1 MFKFFKRL
9 FFSFSMK
16 NNNLSSTEA
25 VETKKCLGCL
35 NRVDLHFLKC
45 PFCRKDNFQ
54 YDS

>member
-9 FFSFSMK
+9 FIGCSMK

-25 VETKKCLGCL
+25 AETKKCLGCL
-35 NRVDLHFLKC
+35 KRVELHSLRC
-45 PFCRKDNFQ
+45 PFCQKDNFQ